1 MINPQTEKTTSIHWQ
16 IIISALVLFIA
27 TLYLVSVPQQSDFIK
42 IIVAVGVAFA
52 GYTYLSFYTNIKTRQ
67 IFALGVVI
75 RIGILSLF
83 PNLSDDIYR
92 FVWDGQLTS
101 QGVNPYGY
109 LPSNIISELEGSYW
123 QHLFSNMNSTN
134 YYTIYP
140 PFTQLIFYIS
150 TWAGDNIWWS
160 SFIIKTCFFAAEI
173 FTFYGLIR
181 LLVSL
186 NKKTTLVSIYFLNP
200 LIMTEGM
207 GNLHFEIIMISFL
220 VWGIYYTMFKNKI
233 ALGALLIALSIA
245 TKLLPLMFLPFFLFK
260 MSNKDRIR
268 FFSAGLLFILL
279 AFLPIILGLDFAN
292 FGSSIDLYFQKFEF
306 NAGIYYLLRYIGKLW
321 SGYNLIQYIGPLL
334 GIIAVLLIVKKAYSS
349 LEYNL
354 QHFMNFAFFSF
365 LVYLLLATTVH
376 PWYLAIPVM
385 FSVFVRFRFAVVW
398 SFLIMLSYINYSYD
412 PYFENLWVVGLEYI
426 LVFGMI
432 GYEVLYSINRTRMTR
447 I

>member
-1 MINPQTEKTTSIHWQ
+1 LINSQIEKINSIHWQ
-16 IIISALVLFIA
+16 IISAFVLFMG
-27 TLYLVSVPQQSDFIK
+27 TLYLVSVPQQSDFTK
-42 IIVAVGVAFA
+42 IIVAAAIAFI

-75 RIGILSLF
+75 RIGILFFF

-92 FVWDGQLTS
+92 FVWDGQLTY

-109 LPSNIISELEGSYW
+109 LPSNIISELEGPYW
-123 QHLFSNMNSTN
+123 QHLFSNMNSPN

-150 TWAGDNIWWS
+150 TWAGNNIWWS
-160 SFIIKTCFFAAEI
+160 SFIIKICFLTAEI

-181 LLVSL
+181 LLNVL

-200 LIMTEGM
+200 LIMVEGM

-220 VWGIYYTMFKNKI
+220 VWGIYYTLFKNKI
-233 ALGALLIALSIA
+233 VLGALLIALSIA
-245 TKLLPLMFLPFFLFK
+245 SKLLPLMFLPYFLFK
-260 MSNKDRIR
+260 MSSKDKIR
-268 FFSAGLLFILL
+268 FFSAGLLFTVL
-279 AFLPIILGLDFAN
+279 AFLPIIIGLDFAN
-292 FGSSIDLYFQKFEF
+292 FASSIDLYFQKFEF
-306 NAGIYYLLRYIGKLW
+306 NAGLYYLFRYIGKLW

-334 GIIAVLLIVKKAYSS
+334 GFIAVLLIIKKAYTSIV
-349 LEYNL
+349 YHL

-365 LVYLLLATTVH
+365 SVYLLLATTVH
-376 PWYLAIPVM
+376 PWYLAVPIL
-385 FSVFVRFRFAVVW
+385 FSVFVRFRFAVLW

-412 PYFENLWVVGLEYI
+412 PYFENLWVIGLEYI